1 MNKKQFFYL
10 LNNVLKITLDD
21 NPNSIFYV
29 WNKSIER
36 QLKYNR
42 LFNSKK
48 QIKYKY
54 NQKDIL
60 FEQDL
65 KNKKIWYDYDKIYRK
80 INRKNEYKDL
90 NISELIDGWLM
101 DDTNWKL
108 YTSDR
113 HSFLF
118 TSVLK
123 DDTNWKL
130 YTSNTYWLSA
140 FR

>member
-1 MNKKQFFYL
+1 MNKEQFFYL

-65 KNKKIWYDYDKIYRK
+65 KNKKLWYDYDYIYLK
-80 INRKNEYKDL
+80 LKENIDYKNIN
-90 NISELIDGWLM
+90 ELIDGW
-101 DDTNWKL
+101 
-108 YTSDR
+108 
-113 HSFLF
+113 
-118 TSVLK
+118 LK

-130 YTSNTYWLSA
+130 YSIGYIRFNATYSLKDDTNWKIYI
-140 FR
+140 